1 MESERSATG
10 PRRCGDENM
19 HPTGFRDENEANVEQ
34 AAERWQGA
42 PIGIDQCKESSQR
55 EQLMNRLRRSNNE
68 GEMVSRALRILEA
81 HPEFEDLIWLL
92 RSGVI

>member
-1 MESERSATG
+1 
-10 PRRCGDENM
+10 M
-19 HPTGFRDENEANVEQ
+19 HPPGFRDENEANAKQ
-34 AAERWQGA
+34 AAGLWQGA

>member
-1 MESERSATG
+1 
-10 PRRCGDENM
+10 M
-19 HPTGFRDENEANVEQ
+19 HPPGFRDENEANVEQ

-42 PIGIDQCKESSQR
+42 TMGIEPCKESSQR